1 MSTKNVYVPEVKTKK
16 SINEEAKLKI
26 REERSGKQLGL
37 RCRFSKLNIAI
48 GRYFRFKQVTSINGL
63 SGHGKSTLLNMILE
77 DFLNPSLNSKFT
89 DPVIIVHNTWEM
101 VPEDEVI
108 RGLASKVE
116 KSHLYLL
123 SSEFNGETNKY
134 NTVTDLELE
143 KFFDILD
150 KEEDKDHY
158 YFDEAT
164 TLKGIIENIKAAIH
178 FYQSKYAEE
187 IERGDKKSIPKV
199 VVALD
204 HTLLT
209 IGEKGETINDIMF
222 GLARLAIYLKK
233 KGYMVLFIGQ
243 LNNEIEKLERIR
255 NPEGHFPIKSDI
267 YAQAQLFNACDT
279 VLTIHQPELL
289 GILFYGRKQYSTAG
303 LMHLQVLKQRFGH
316 VGSAWLYNALNKG
329 RIYEFTPTRKDDK
342 N

>member
-1 MSTKNVYVPEVKTKK
+1 MNIKKAKEPYVPVLKTKK
-16 SINEEAKLKI
+16 SINEEAKIKI
-26 REERSGKQLGL
+26 QEERSGKQLGL
-37 RCRFSKLNIAI
+37 KTRFGRLNIAI

-77 DFLNPSLNSKFT
+77 DFTNAKINSKFT
-89 DPVIIVHNTWEM
+89 EPVVIVHNTWEM

-123 SSEFNGETNKY
+123 SSEFDRETGKY
-134 NTVTDLELE
+134 NTVSDLEIE
-143 KFFDILD
+143 EFFNVLD

-164 TLKGIIENIKAAIH
+164 TLNGIIENIKHAIR
-178 FYQSKYAEE
+178 FYQDKYAQE
-187 IERGDKKSIPKV
+187 IEVGNKKAIPKV

-209 IGEKGETINDIMF
+209 VGEKGETINDIMF
-222 GLARLAIYLKK
+222 GLSRLAIYLKK
-233 KGYMVLFIGQ
+233 KGYMVIFVGQ
-243 LNNEIEKLERIR
+243 LNNEIEKLERVR
-255 NPEGHFPIKSDI
+255 NIEGHFPIKSDI

-279 VLTIHQPELL
+279 VITIHQPELL
-289 GILFYGRKQYSTAG
+289 GIFFYGRNQYKTSN
-303 LMHLQVLKQRFGH
+303 LMHLQILKQRFGK
-316 VGSAWLYNALNKG
+316 VGSVWLYNDLGKG
-329 RIYEFTPTRKDDK
+329 RVYETTPEKK
-342 N
+342 E